1 MGRTNQTEVVF
12 CQMKLSELRQK
23 YIIAP
28 KRPKGLRFFDE
39 LGDEAKEFAIE
50 NEKNS
55 GQRFDETDASF
66 LTEDFQHQLNEKGFE
81 AVKVFWSLG
90 YCQGDGVAFY
100 GRVYADDL
108 KVKDKNA
115 SKLIERLEIAG
126 DEISI
131 EITGANGWYHHRNSM
146 TVEIDF
152 ENETDDEDL
161 PARLKIARP
170 VWREDF
176 ERYLSEKVKEISS
189 ELEKSGYAEIDYRY
203 EDETINRDLSEREDL
218 YEKDG
223 TRVMSEHE
231 FENWKKLEV
240 LCGKAVARV

>member
-1 MGRTNQTEVVF
+1 
-12 CQMKLSELRQK
+12 MKLSELRRK
-23 YIIAP
+23 YAFAP
-28 KRPKGLRFFDE
+28 ERPKGLRFFEE
-39 LGDEAKEFAIE
+39 LSDEAKEYAIE

-55 GQRFDETDASF
+55 GRRFDDDDASF
-66 LTEDFQHQLNEKGFE
+66 LTEDFQHQLEEKGFE

-100 GRVYADDL
+100 GRVYTDDL
-108 KVKDKNA
+108 KAKDEPAK
-115 SKLIERLEIAG
+115 KLIERLEKTG

-146 TVEIDF
+146 TVEVDF
-152 ENETDDEDL
+152 DNETDDEDL

-176 ERYLSEKVKEISS
+176 ESYLSDKVKEISD
-189 ELEKSGYAEIDYRY
+189 ELEKSGYAEIDYRH
-203 EDETINRDLSEREDL
+203 EDEKIREDLGERDDL

-223 TRVMSEHE
+223 TRAMSEYE
-231 FENWKKLEV
+231 FENWNKSEAIL
-240 LCGKAVARV
+240 R

>member
-1 MGRTNQTEVVF
+1 MN
-12 CQMKLSELRQK
+12 LSELRQK
-23 YIIAP
+23 YKLAP

-39 LGDEAKEFAIE
+39 LSDEAKEFAIE
-50 NEKNS
+50 NERNS
-55 GQRFDETDASF
+55 GRRFDETDALF
-66 LTEDFQHQLNEKGFE
+66 LTEDFQQQLNEKGFE

-108 KVKDKNA
+108 KSKDLNA
-115 SKLIERLEIAG
+115 KKLIERLETAG
-126 DEISI
+126 DDISI

-176 ERYLSEKVKEISS
+176 EGFLAERVKEISD

-203 EDETINRDLSEREDL
+203 EDETIRQNLSEREDL

-223 TRVMSEHE
+223 TWEMSEVE
-231 FENWKKLEV
+231 FEKWRENINSISTF
-240 LCGKAVARV
+240 AFSS